1 MRSHVVTVSANAWRM
16 ESSGIEKSVQWMVSN
31 LSSKFLNML
40 HYAALLTI
48 SIKESIF
55 IHFIKRHLVC
65 RKLEYL
71 LREIVFCNQCC
82 SGINQPLQELCR
94 KTLDIIKTDVDHT
107 DWRSQFDD
115 DGWDNYFDE
124 GHEQRDEW

>member
-1 MRSHVVTVSANAWRM
+1 MTHSW
-16 ESSGIEKSVQWMVSN
+16 Q
-31 LSSKFLNML
+31 
-40 HYAALLTI
+40 I
-48 SIKESIF
+48 SLITNKEYVF
-55 IHFIKRHLVC
+55 IHFIKRHLAC

-82 SGINQPLQELCR
+82 TGGINLPLQELCR
-94 KTLDIIKTDVDHT
+94 KTLDNIKKDVDHM

-115 DGWDNYFDE
+115 DGWDNDFFE

>member
-16 ESSGIEKSVQWMVSN
+16 ESSSIKKSVQWMVPN

-40 HYAALLTI
+40 HYAVLLTI

-82 SGINQPLQELCR
+82 TGGINQPLQELCR
-94 KTLDIIKTDVDHT
+94 KTLDIIKKDVDHMN
-107 DWRSQFDD
+107 WRSQSDD
-115 DGWDNYFDE
+115 DDLYYWT

>member
-1 MRSHVVTVSANAWRM
+1 
-16 ESSGIEKSVQWMVSN
+16 
-31 LSSKFLNML
+31 
-40 HYAALLTI
+40 
-48 SIKESIF
+48 
-55 IHFIKRHLVC
+55 VC

-71 LREIVFCNQCC
+71 LREIVFCKQCC

>member
-1 MRSHVVTVSANAWRM
+1 MDGV
-16 ESSGIEKSVQWMVSN
+16 EPIIQI
-31 LSSKFLNML
+31 FNML
-40 HYAALLTI
+40 HYAVLLTI

-115 DGWDNYFDE
+115 DGWDNYFNE